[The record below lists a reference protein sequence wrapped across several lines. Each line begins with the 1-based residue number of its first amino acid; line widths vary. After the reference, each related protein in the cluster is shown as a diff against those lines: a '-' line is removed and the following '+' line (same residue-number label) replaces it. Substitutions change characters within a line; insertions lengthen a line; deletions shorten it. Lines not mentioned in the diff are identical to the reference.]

1 MDTDKPTDSPEKQ
14 PEVGSIRDIG
24 SFGHMMKAHS
34 YQVWGEYRKAAE
46 HYRKIIAADNMDSN
60 SMAMSENE
68 LACCLASEGRVQE
81 AISLSMELLNRRLD
95 AGQKGARFVRCPL
108 KSLAL
113 ALSLQDPVA
122 NAERVDGL
130 HDQMAE
136 QIAADPDSHC
146 EDCLAAERMER
157 ALDRDQ
163 PRQARIF
170 MRERDVVYERHSRSK
185 SWGEEAM
192 ELFHL
197 AKIAFLEDD
206 FGTAREKAQA
216 CLEESAKYR
225 PNEPTCEAQRLL
237 AQIARAETEG
247 EKSEALTWA
256 ELAYDEAVCLQSPL
270 HQARTLL
277 ERGRAW
283 QAAGDAEKARSD
295 WDQAFTIAEKLEL
308 RALVRESDQLR
319 RESTES
325 GSL

>member
-1 MDTDKPTDSPEKQ
+1 
-14 PEVGSIRDIG
+14 
-24 SFGHMMKAHS
+24 MMKAHS

-81 AISLSMELLNRRLD
+81 AISLSMELLDRRLG

-113 ALSLQDPVA
+113 ALSLQDPQA

-136 QIAADPDSHC
+136 QIAADSNNHC

-192 ELFHL
+192 ELFYL

-206 FGTAREKAQA
+206 LGTAREKAQA

-237 AQIARAETEG
+237 AQIARMETARAETEG

-256 ELAYDEAVCLQSPL
+256 ELAYDEAVTLQSPL
-270 HQARTLL
+270 FQARTLL

-319 RESTES
+319 REAAPLQR